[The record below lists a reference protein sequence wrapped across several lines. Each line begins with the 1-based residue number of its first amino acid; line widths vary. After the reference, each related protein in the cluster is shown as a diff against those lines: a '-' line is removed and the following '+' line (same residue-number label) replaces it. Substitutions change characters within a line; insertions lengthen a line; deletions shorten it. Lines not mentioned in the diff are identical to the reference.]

1 MRLTGFV
8 LLLILPMMASSQLS
22 DFLSVQKRKGGTV
35 KNFIV
40 GSPIT
45 FITTSGN
52 VVEGIIKQL
61 RNDTVTV
68 LNYNVRQYQTDYG
81 AVLFDTLSFIS
92 VNNYKEIAGVYIF
105 RNRGWGQRRIASVL
119 MAGGAGY
126 FILNLVNTA
135 YRKEDMGSKE
145 NLTTLVGSTVAFGV
159 GWLLKRN
166 APSGF
171 TGKRYE
177 IKYMNMQ

>member
-8 LLLILPMMASSQLS
+8 LLLILPMLASSQLS

-35 KNFIV
+35 KNFMV
-40 GSPIT
+40 GSPIA

-52 VVEGIIKQL
+52 VVEGVIRQL
-61 RNDTVTV
+61 RNDTVVV
-68 LNYNVRQYQTDYG
+68 LNYNVRQFQTDYG

-92 VNNYKEIAGVYIF
+92 VHHYKEIAGVYIF

-126 FILNLVNTA
+126 FVLNVVNSL
-135 YRKEDMGSKE
+135 YRKEDLGSKK
-145 NLTTLVGSTVAFGV
+145 NVTTLVGSAVAFGA
-159 GWLLKRN
+159 GWLIKRS

-171 TGKRYE
+171 TGKRYQ
-177 IKYMNMQ
+177 IRYMNMQ